1 MNRKKILAWSCFLFW
16 LLLIFLFSSQ
26 SGADSSQLSGGII
39 EFLEELTHIPL
50 SNEICSFMI
59 RKLAH
64 FTEYMVLGIL
74 TMNLWKQYGKL
85 NKKQLFVIILFCV
98 FYAITDEF
106 HQMFIE
112 NRSGNLWDMT
122 IDSLGSLFGIVS
134 YLLFSKKKSL
144 N

>member
-1 MNRKKILAWSCFLFW
+1 MNRKKILAWSCFLLW
-16 LLLIFLFSSQ
+16 RLLIFLFSSQ

-39 EFLEELTHIPL
+39 EFLEDLTHIPL

-85 NKKQLFVIILFCV
+85 NKKQLFVIILFCI

-134 YLLFSKKKSL
+134 YLLFSKKSL
-144 N
+144 

>member
-39 EFLEELTHIPL
+39 EFLEDLTHIPL

-134 YLLFSKKKSL
+134 YLLFSKKSL
-144 N
+144 

>member
-1 MNRKKILAWSCFLFW
+1 MNRKKILAWSCFLLW

-39 EFLEELTHIPL
+39 EFLEDLTHIPL

-85 NKKQLFVIILFCV
+85 NKKQLFVIILFCI

-134 YLLFSKKKSL
+134 YLLFSKKSL
-144 N
+144 